1 MAYKTIKLKKYSD
14 HIEELIAAAAITPG
28 MLVEYT
34 SEGKVQKHSVA
45 EGNAI
50 PMFAL
55 EDEMQGK
62 DIDDA
67 YAEDDPVQVW
77 IPIRG
82 DQVWAIL
89 ADGHEVFKADLLE
102 SDGNGYLQ
110 PHVADEGS
118 APILPLAIVGQ
129 ALEDVDT
136 SDSAVSISRIRIAII

>member
-1 MAYKTIKLKKYSD
+1 MAYKTIKIKKYSD
-14 HIEELIAAAAITPG
+14 HIEELIAVAAITPG

-34 SEGKVQKHSVA
+34 SAGEVQKHSTA

-50 PMFAL
+50 PAFAL

-67 YAEDDPVQVW
+67 YAADDPVQVW
-77 IPIRG
+77 VPYRG
-82 DQVWAIL
+82 DQVYAIL
-89 ADGHEVFKADLLE
+89 ADGHDVSKGDLLE

-118 APILPLAIVGQ
+118 SPILPLAIVGQ
-129 ALEDVDT
+129 SLEDVDT
-136 SDSAVSISRIRIAII
+136 SDSATATSRIRIAIV